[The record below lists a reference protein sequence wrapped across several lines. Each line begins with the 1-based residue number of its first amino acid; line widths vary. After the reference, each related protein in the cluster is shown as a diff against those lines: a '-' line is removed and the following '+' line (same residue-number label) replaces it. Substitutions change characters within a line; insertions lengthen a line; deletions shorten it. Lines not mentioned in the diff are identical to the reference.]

1 MPYAF
6 NESYA
11 LEALAQAR
19 GRRGYRG
26 VSIATNYLCL

>member
-11 LEALAQAR
+11 LKAQAQAK
-19 GRRGYRG
+19 GRRGNRG
-26 VSIATNYLCL
+26 LAIGN

>member
-11 LEALAQAR
+11 LEALAQAK
-19 GRRGYRG
+19 GRRGNRG
-26 VSIATNYLCL
+26 FAIGN